1 MLHNKIIAGLICFA
15 LMATSSVVGG
25 ALTLGQMRAQA
36 QSVFYIGQGPAM
48 GIPGDLNEISAQAH
62 NITVIAQRYLADD
75 YPALTRVHDAR
86 SYLQRARNPREN
98 YRATHELLTATHA
111 LRATLDTLDL
121 STQDQNLLAGAIA
134 EINNRLTL
142 INAAPYNQAAF
153 RFNQALDRFPANIFG
168 SAAGIR
174 PLELFE

>member
-1 MLHNKIIAGLICFA
+1 MLNNRVVAVLIS
-15 LMATSSVVGG
+15 LVVVVTSSVLGT

-36 QSVFYIGQGPAM
+36 QSTFYIGQGGSP

-75 YPALTRVHDAR
+75 YPALTRVHSAR
-86 SYLQRARNPREN
+86 SYLQLARTPRES
-98 YRATHELLTATHA
+98 YMATGELLAATHA

-121 STQDQNLLAGAIA
+121 SPQDQNLLAGAVA
-134 EINNRLTL
+134 DINNRLML
-142 INAAPYNQAAF
+142 VNAAPYNQAAF
-153 RFNQALDRFPANIFG
+153 RFNQALGQFPANIFG
-168 SAAGIR
+168 PAAGIR